1 MLTTCMYDTLEINS
15 FDMYS
20 VGDKGMAIPFKKWM
34 DLVGVNG
41 ELVVLEATFD
51 DGAMVN
57 VIDKEVFE
65 AVRHRILEPQPSL
78 RVLHMANSALMSS
91 GGSWSGAV
99 VVNNVQTEGTLEI
112 IVSGGT
118 WNILFRKPMLQVFAA
133 THKYVTD
140 TITINLNTSNESV
153 PTAII
158 TNENVQNLL
167 PAELLQK
174 SKVAVA

>member
-15 FDMYS
+15 FDVYS
-20 VGDKGMAIPFKKWM
+20 VGDKGMAIPFKKWI

-41 ELVVLEATFD
+41 ELVALKATFD
-51 DGAMVN
+51 DRAMVN

-65 AVRHRILEPQPSL
+65 AVWHRILEPQLSL
-78 RVLHMANSALMSS
+78 RVLHMANGTLISS
-91 GGSWSGAV
+91 GGSWLGAV
-99 VVNNVQTEGTLEI
+99 VVNNVQMEGTFEI
-112 IVSGGT
+112 IASGGT
-118 WNILFRKPMLQVFAA
+118 WNILFGKPMLQAFAA
-133 THKYVTD
+133 THEYVTD
-140 TITINLNTSNESV
+140 TITINSNTSNESV